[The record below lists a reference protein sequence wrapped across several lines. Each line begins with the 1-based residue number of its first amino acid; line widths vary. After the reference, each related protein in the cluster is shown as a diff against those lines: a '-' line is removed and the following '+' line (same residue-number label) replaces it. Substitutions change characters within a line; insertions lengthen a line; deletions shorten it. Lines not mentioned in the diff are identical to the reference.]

1 MTKVYKLSLPAMV
14 LINLNIML
22 GVGLFIN
29 TTELAKRAGVLGALS
44 YVAIGILLLPLI
56 FSIVQLLRLY
66 PIGGFYTFGTQS
78 MNSFA
83 GFISTWSYFIGKLAS
98 TMLVIHIFVLLIQ
111 EAIPFFSSFNPLILD
126 CITLTIISLL
136 NLFNIKTGST
146 IQAWALVF
154 KMIPIAFLI
163 FVGIFFMQGT
173 NFVVTQPVLPSIT
186 GTLPL
191 VLYATLGFE
200 AACSLSSKIK
210 DAHKNAPRAVLISYG
225 LIILLYCLYQLIFYG
240 VLGTT
245 LAQQSDFRGA
255 FPALLYYILPQ
266 ADQLSSVLIIIF
278 HLAIAA
284 SALGAAY
291 GMIYSN
297 MWNLYILAQHH
308 HTFAANK
315 LILFNKQQIPF
326 LCIIVEGI
334 ICLIYLATTHGDQLP
349 LQKIGAFGVTI
360 TYIISALSLLVVRY
374 RSRKSLWLPLCG
386 LANCIIL
393 LIACINSF
401 FETGITDLGVFA
413 LLFFFGIF
421 MFWYHTNIPTKSAQF
436 QCN

>member
-1 MTKVYKLSLPAMV
+1 
-14 LINLNIML
+14 ML

-29 TTELAKRAGVLGALS
+29 TTELAERAGILGALS
-44 YVAIGILLLPLI
+44 YVTIGVLLLPLI
-56 FSIVQLLRLY
+56 FSIAQLLRLY
-66 PIGGFYTFGTQS
+66 PIGGFYAFGTQS

-83 GFISTWSYFIGKLAS
+83 GFISTWSYFISKLAS
-98 TMLVIHIFVLLIQ
+98 TILVIHIFVLLIQ
-111 EAIPFFSSFNPLILD
+111 EAIPVFSLFNPLMLD
-126 CITLTIISLL
+126 SIMLTIISLL

-146 IQAWALVF
+146 IQAWTMVF

-163 FVGIFFMQGT
+163 FVGIFFMQGS
-173 NFVVTQPVLPSIT
+173 NFVVTQPILPSIT

-191 VLYATLGFE
+191 VLYAMLGFE

-210 DAHKNAPRAVLISYG
+210 NAHKNAPLAVLISYG

-245 LAQQSDFRGA
+245 LAQQLDFREA
-255 FPALLYYILPQ
+255 FPMLLHYVLPHTG
-266 ADQLSSVLIIIF
+266 QLTSVLIIIF

-297 MWNLYILAQHH
+297 MWNLYILAEHH
-308 HTFAANK
+308 HTFAADK
-315 LILFNKQQIPF
+315 LTLFNKQQIPF
-326 LCIIVEGI
+326 LCVIVESI
-334 ICLIYLATTHGDQLP
+334 ICLIYLATTHGNQLS
-349 LQKIGAFGVTI
+349 LQKIGAFGITI
-360 TYIISALSLLVVRY
+360 TYIISTLSLLVVRY
-374 RSRKSLWLPLCG
+374 RNRESLWLPLCG

-401 FETGITDLGVFA
+401 FETGMVDLGIFM
-413 LLFFFGIF
+413 LLFCFGIF
-421 MFWYHTNIPTKSAQF
+421 MFWYQTNIPTKSTQF
-436 QCN
+436 

>member
-29 TTELAKRAGVLGALS
+29 TTELAKRAGILGALS
-44 YVAIGILLLPLI
+44 YVTIGILLLPLAL
-56 FSIVQLLRLY
+56 SIVQLLRLY
-66 PIGGFYTFGTQS
+66 PIGGFYAFGTKS
-78 MNSFA
+78 MHPFA

-126 CITLTIISLL
+126 SITLTIISLL

-146 IQAWALVF
+146 IQVWTMVF

-163 FVGIFFMQGT
+163 FVGVFFMQGT
-173 NFVVTQPVLPSIT
+173 NFIVTQPVLPSIT

-191 VLYATLGFE
+191 VLYAMLGFE
-200 AACSLSSKIK
+200 ATCSLSSKIK
-210 DAHKNAPRAVLISYG
+210 DAHKNAPLAVLISYG

-245 LAQQSDFRGA
+245 LAQQLDFRDA
-255 FPALLYYILPQ
+255 FPMLLYYILPHS
-266 ADQLSSVLIIIF
+266 DQLSSILIIIF
-278 HLAIAA
+278 HLAIAS

-315 LILFNKQQIPF
+315 LTLFNKQQIPF
-326 LCIIVEGI
+326 LCVIVEGI
-334 ICLIYLATTHGDQLP
+334 ICLIYLATTHGNQLS
-349 LQKIGAFGVTI
+349 LQKIGAFGITI
-360 TYIISALSLLVVRY
+360 TYIMSTLSLLVVRY
-374 RSRKSLWLPLCG
+374 RNRKSLWLPLCG

-401 FETGITDLGVFA
+401 FETGIADLGIFA
-413 LLFFFGIF
+413 LLFCFGIF
-421 MFWYHTNIPTKSAQF
+421 MFFYRTNIPTKSAQL

>member
-1 MTKVYKLSLPAMV
+1 MTKTYKLSLPAMV

-29 TTELAKRAGVLGALS
+29 TTELAKRAGIFGALS
-44 YVAIGILLLPLI
+44 YVTIGVLLLPLVL
-56 FSIVQLLRLY
+56 SIVQLLRLY
-66 PIGGFYTFGTQS
+66 PIGGFYAFGAKS
-78 MNSFA
+78 IHPFA

-98 TMLVIHIFVLLIQ
+98 TILVIHVFVLLIQ
-111 EAIPFFSSFNPLILD
+111 EAVPFFSSFNPFIID
-126 CITLTIISLL
+126 SITLTIISLL

-146 IQAWALVF
+146 IQAWTMAF

-163 FVGIFFMQGT
+163 FVGVFFMKGT
-173 NFVVTQPVLPSIT
+173 NFIATQPVLPSIT

-191 VLYATLGFE
+191 VLYAMLGFE
-200 AACSLSSKIK
+200 ATCSLSSKIK
-210 DAHKNAPRAVLISYG
+210 DARKNAPRAVLISYG
-225 LIILLYCLYQLIFYG
+225 LIIALYYLYQLIFYG

-245 LAQQSDFRGA
+245 LAQQFDFRDA
-255 FPALLYYILPQ
+255 FPTLLYYIFPYS
-266 ADQLSSVLIIIF
+266 DQLSSVLIIMF

-308 HTFAANK
+308 HTFAASK
-315 LILFNKQQIPF
+315 LTSFNKQQIPF

-334 ICLIYLATTHGDQLP
+334 ICLIYLATTHGNQLS
-349 LQKIGAFGVTI
+349 LQKIGAFG
-360 TYIISALSLLVVRY
+360 IIIAYVVSTLSLLVVRY
-374 RSRKSLWLPLCG
+374 RNRQSLWLPLFG

-401 FETGITDLGVFA
+401 FETGIADLGVFA
-413 LLFFFGIF
+413 LLFCFGIF
-421 MFWYHTNIPTKSAQF
+421 MFWYRTNMSTKSAQL